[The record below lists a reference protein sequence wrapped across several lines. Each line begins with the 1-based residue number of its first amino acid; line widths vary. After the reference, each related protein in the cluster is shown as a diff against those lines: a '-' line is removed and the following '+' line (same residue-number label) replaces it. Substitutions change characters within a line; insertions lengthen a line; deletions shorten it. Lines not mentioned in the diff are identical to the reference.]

1 VLDGIL
7 LEKAGIPS
15 ISIVTDAFVET
26 GKVMAS
32 NWGVPEYMF
41 LSIPH
46 PIGNLSDVE
55 LEERVNGVL
64 DDVVKL
70 LKDGQTLPDQGNGA
84 HSRL

>member
-32 NWGVPEYMF
+32 NWGVPEYLF

-46 PIGNLSDVE
+46 PIGNLSDAE